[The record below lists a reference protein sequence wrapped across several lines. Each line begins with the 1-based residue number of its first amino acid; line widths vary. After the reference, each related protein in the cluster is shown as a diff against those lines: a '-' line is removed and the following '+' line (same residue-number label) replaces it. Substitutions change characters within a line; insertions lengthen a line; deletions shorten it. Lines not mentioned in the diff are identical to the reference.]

1 MAPVQEVHNCIDL
14 FWWRQRVVVFGRHGC
29 EVCMLF
35 VAVKKVGMALLSVT
49 LGGMCCGRSCKWG
62 QTLLLRPSASRF
74 VDFGRAALAHQLG

>member
-35 VAVKKVGMALLSVT
+35 VAVKKVGMALLSVP
-49 LGGMCCGRSCKWG
+49 LGGMCCGRSCEWG
-62 QTLLLRPSASRF
+62 RLCYFVRLLL
-74 VDFGRAALAHQLG
+74 VLWILDGRLWLIS